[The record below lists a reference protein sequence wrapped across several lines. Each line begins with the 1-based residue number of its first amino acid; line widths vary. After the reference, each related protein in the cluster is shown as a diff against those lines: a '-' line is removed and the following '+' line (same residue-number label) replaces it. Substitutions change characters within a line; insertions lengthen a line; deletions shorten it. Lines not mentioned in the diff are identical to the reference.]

1 MTNEMTVT
9 EMTDRIVKE
18 TGSGLFH
25 TSYTAPLSLDA
36 KEVVTIMQLLDHA
49 SEIIRL
55 DRGMNPASAEFF
67 NRLTVMMFG
76 RLLGL
81 NKQYIALQNAA
92 VQDQAADAWHIP
104 ELWED
109 DDSDTQEE
117 TA

>member
-36 KEVVTIMQLLDHA
+36 KEVVTLMQLLDHA
-49 SEIIRL
+49 SVIIQL
-55 DRGMNPASAEFF
+55 DRRMNPASAEFF
-67 NRLTVMMFG
+67 NRLTVMLFG

-92 VQDQAADAWHIP
+92 VQDQSETAVLPPD
-104 ELWED
+104 ED
-109 DDSDTQEE
+109 DGESWKE

>member
-1 MTNEMTVT
+1 MSNTMTVT

-25 TSYTAPLSLDA
+25 TSYIAPLSLDA
-36 KEVVTIMQLLDHA
+36 KEVITLMQLLDHA

-55 DRGMNPASAEFF
+55 DSRMNPASAEYF
-67 NRLTVMMFG
+67 NRLTVMLFG

-92 VQDQAADAWHIP
+92 VLDQSENTVQPPD
-104 ELWED
+104 ED
-109 DDSDTQEE
+109 DGESWKE
-117 TA
+117 TE